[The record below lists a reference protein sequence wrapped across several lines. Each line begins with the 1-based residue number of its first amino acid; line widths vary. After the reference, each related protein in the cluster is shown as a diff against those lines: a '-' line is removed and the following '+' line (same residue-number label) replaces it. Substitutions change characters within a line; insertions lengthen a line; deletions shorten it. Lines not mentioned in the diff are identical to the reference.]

1 MLRCSTK
8 LGPTKEAKDVGE
20 GQKSTNIYTKLN
32 ISKTKGEHKK
42 KCNGIYSS
50 MNFCALLRESVWYH
64 FFFLFLPQS

>member
-32 ISKTKGEHKK
+32 ISKSKGEHKK
-42 KCNGIYSS
+42 KMQRDLQQY
-50 MNFCALLRESVWYH
+50 E
-64 FFFLFLPQS
+64 FLCLIT